1 MTAFDPFDPNNR
13 EVQAA
18 LKALRDS
25 TADTPR
31 PKPEPGPG
39 PFATPLER
47 ADHHLE
53 RIAVA
58 LESIAQSLSYYRQ

>member
-1 MTAFDPFDPNNR
+1 VIDPYDSPD
-13 EVQAA
+13 VQAA
-18 LKALRDS
+18 LRALEDT
-25 TADTPR
+25 TATPPR
-31 PKPEPGPG
+31 PKPKPGPG

-58 LESIAQSLSYYRQ
+58 LESIAQSLSYYRP